1 MKLLQLFG
9 NLTRILMCLKLCW
22 KRRSS
27 PLPTY
32 PNLLWYPNQDSCFFC
47 TLLDLLHSYFTF
59 VEEQL
64 LSCKCLLWCM
74 HACLSGHVAATEN
87 PFGSLLTD
95 LPKPGGGTYGKYYSL
110 PKLNDP
116 RVGKLLNCYIEPSV
130 LYKAN
135 IMVLW
140 INDGSPFVR
149 RSDLVWL
156 LGS

>member
-1 MKLLQLFG
+1 MTSL
-9 NLTRILMCLKLCW
+9 
-22 KRRSS
+22 
-27 PLPTY
+27 
-32 PNLLWYPNQDSCFFC
+32 
-47 TLLDLLHSYFTF
+47 
-59 VEEQL
+59 
-64 LSCKCLLWCM
+64 M

-135 IMVLW
+135 IMVL
-140 INDGSPFVR
+140 
-149 RSDLVWL
+149 
-156 LGS
+156 